1 MQWNKQQYLQIIIK
15 YVFIR
20 LQISCNALMFV
31 SYLTQVKL
39 N

>member
-1 MQWNKQQYLQIIIK
+1 MQWNKQQYLYINYY

-31 SYLTQVKL
+31 SYLVA
-39 N
+39 